1 MRLRPGLCPRPYWG
15 SLQRYAGPLAAKRE
29 ETQGEVKAKAK
40 GGEGE
45 GREERGGKWDRG
57 RKGRGDGGEVTS
69 SCQNPG
75 PVAELT
81 TFQMKERH
89 AGFSATVES
98 LV

>member
-45 GREERGGKWDRG
+45 GREERGGSGIGEG
-57 RKGRGDGGEVTS
+57 REGEMG
-69 SCQNPG
+69 QNPG